1 MWSSRGDYERADKR
15 AELARTKLTP
25 AQERQKAF
33 RERVFNAGFDA
44 AIRAT
49 TPKEVL
55 RHVHFDHPRYLAD
68 RAEQFERWDLD
79 DRVTQSLRGSQ
90 APRS

>member
-1 MWSSRGDYERADKR
+1 MWSPRGDYERADKR
-15 AELARTKLTP
+15 AELSRQTLTP

-49 TPKEVL
+49 TPAEVL
-55 RHVHFDHPRYLAD
+55 RHIHFDHPKYIAD
-68 RAEQFERWDLD
+68 RRQQFERWDLD
-79 DRVTQSLRGSQ
+79 DRVNQ
-90 APRS
+90 ALKP